1 MFRQRSTPWIQRKS
15 RFIIAVIAAFGAAV
29 TAYLTI
35 VKLAG
40 GSAACPV
47 TGCDQVLSSPYAVV
61 FGLPLAL
68 FGFLAYSGMGTMA
81 VAPWLINP
89 DSQKEL
95 RQKAENW
102 TWLLMF
108 IGGVAMMIF
117 SSYLMYIMAFKIQ
130 SLCLYCIASA
140 ICSLALCT
148 LTIVGHSWEDIGQ
161 LLFVALIVGMVTI
174 IGTLAVYAPINNPE
188 LGSQETYGVTTA
200 SNPDNIALAEHLT
213 QVNAKM
219 YGAYWCSHCLT
230 QKQLFGKEAVT
241 EVPYIECDPNGKN
254 PQPDLCQAAN
264 IQGYPTW
271 EINGQ
276 QYSGV
281 RQLNELAQLSGY
293 TGSQNFG
300 NP

>member
-15 RFIIAVIAAFGAAV
+15 RFIIATIAAFGAVV

-35 VKLAG
+35 VKLTG

-47 TGCDQVLSSPYAVV
+47 TGCDKVLSSPYAVV

-81 VAPWLINP
+81 VLPWLINP
-89 DSQKEL
+89 ESQKEL
-95 RQKAENW
+95 RRKAENW

-117 SSYLMYIMAFKIQ
+117 SSYLMYLMAFKIQ

-140 ICSLALCT
+140 ICSLGLFL
-148 LTIVGHSWEDIGQ
+148 LTIVGQSWEDFGQ
-161 LLFVALIVGMVTI
+161 LMFTGLIVGMITI
-174 IGTLAVYAPINNPE
+174 IGTLAIYAPLNNPQAD
-188 LGSQETYGVTTA
+188 SQETYGVTTA
-200 SNPDNIALAEHLT
+200 SNPANIALAEHLT
-213 QVNAKM
+213 QVGAKM
-219 YGAYWCSHCLT
+219 YGAFWCGHCQT

-241 EVPYIECDPNGKN
+241 KLTYIECDPEGKN
-254 PQPDLCQAAN
+254 PQPDLCKAAN
-264 IQGYPTW
+264 IKGYPTW
-271 EINGQ
+271 EVNGQ

-281 RQLNELAQLSGY
+281 QRLEKLAELSGY

>member
-15 RFIIAVIAAFGAAV
+15 RFIIATIAAFGAVV

-35 VKLAG
+35 VKLTG

-47 TGCDQVLSSPYAVV
+47 TGCDKVLSSPYAVV

-68 FGFLAYSGMGTMA
+68 FGFLAYAGMGTMA
-81 VAPWLINP
+81 VLPWLINP
-89 DSQKEL
+89 ESQKEL
-95 RQKAENW
+95 RLKAENW

-108 IGGVAMMIF
+108 VGGVSMMIF
-117 SSYLMYIMAFKIQ
+117 SSYLMYLMAFKIQ

-140 ICSLALCT
+140 VCSIGLFL
-148 LTIVGHSWEDIGQ
+148 LTIVGHSWEDFGQ
-161 LLFVALIVGMVTI
+161 LVFTGLIVGMITI
-174 IGTLAVYAPINNPE
+174 IATLAIYAPLNNPQAN
-188 LGSQETYGVTTA
+188 SQETYGVTTA
-200 SNPDNIALAEHLT
+200 SNPANIALAEHLT
-213 QVNAKM
+213 QVGAKM
-219 YGAYWCSHCLT
+219 YGAFWCSHCQT

-241 EVPYIECDPNGKN
+241 KLTYIECDPKGKN
-254 PQPDLCQAAN
+254 AQPDLCQAAN
-264 IQGYPTW
+264 IKGYPTW
-271 EINGQ
+271 VVNGQ

-281 RQLNELAQLSGY
+281 QRLENLAELSGY

>member
-1 MFRQRSTPWIQRKS
+1 MFRKRSTPWIQRKS

-35 VKLAG
+35 VKLTG

-47 TGCDQVLSSPYAVV
+47 TGCDKVLSSPYAVI

-140 ICSLALCT
+140 ICSVALFT

-161 LLFVALIVGMVTI
+161 LLFTGLIVGMVTI
-174 IGTLAVYAPINNPE
+174 IGTLAVYAPINNPD
-188 LGSQETYGVTTA
+188 LGSNETYGVTTA

-213 QVNAKM
+213 QVDAKM

-241 EVPYIECDPNGKN
+241 KVPYIECDSSGKN